1 MRDISLKGGR
11 NVARF
16 ETKVVSEL
24 RKGEWAQVNGV
35 WAEVLECSTE
45 QNGWTSICLEGWLL
59 PETTMHQT
67 VEVPWSRTKPA
78 SVA

>member
-1 MRDISLKGGR
+1 M
-11 NVARF
+11 AQF
-16 ETKVVSEL
+16 EIKAVSEL

-45 QNGWTSICLEGWLL
+45 RSGWTRISLDGWPL
-59 PETTMHQT
+59 PETIMHAT

-78 SVA
+78 DAA